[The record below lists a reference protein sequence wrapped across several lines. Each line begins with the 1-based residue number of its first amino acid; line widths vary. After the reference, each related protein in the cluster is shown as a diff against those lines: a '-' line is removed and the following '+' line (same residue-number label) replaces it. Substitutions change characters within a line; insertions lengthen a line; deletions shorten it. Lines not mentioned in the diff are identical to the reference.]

1 MSDRP
6 TPLPIPE
13 QNVAESLLEVRGLVK
28 RFGRITALDGVGID
42 VRAGEIH
49 AVLGE
54 NGAGKST
61 LMHVVSGLLSSDA
74 GRIRFARGDARWR
87 SPEQARAA
95 GIAMVHQHFM
105 LVPTMTV
112 GENLALALGVR
123 GWLRA
128 DRLAAEVREIA
139 TRNGLVL
146 PAADRVVEQLSVGE
160 MQRVEISKA
169 LLGTVRLLILDEPTA
184 VLTPEEVA
192 ALFALMRAL
201 TARGVA
207 VVIVTHKLAEVV
219 EIAECATVLRRG
231 RVVETGLRRP
241 FDERALAAL
250 MVGETATP
258 GAAAE
263 LPGAAAAVPDELR
276 HGAAAREP
284 LLVARELRARDARGA
299 VALDGVSFEV
309 AAGEILAV
317 AGVEGNG
324 QAELVELLSGVGRQ
338 TLREVRGT
346 VQISGAPVSS
356 AASARD
362 AGLAVISPDRRRDGL
377 VAELELWENLL
388 LGRDLLRESAP
399 RRILRRGAAL
409 RRAARLLGLYAVR
422 PADPHAVASTLS
434 GGNQQRL
441 IAARELERD
450 HLRAVV
456 AANPTR
462 GLDFGATKAVRARLR
477 SIARAGFAVVVLST
491 DLDEIIQLGDRIAV
505 LYRGRLIEPR
515 VQPATRAVVGR
526 LMAGGEEA
534 A

>member
-6 TPLPIPE
+6 APLPIPE
-13 QNVAESLLEVRGLVK
+13 QDVAESLLEVRGLVK
-28 RFGRITALDGVGID
+28 RFGRIAALDGVGVD
-42 VRAGEIH
+42 VRAGEVH

-74 GRIRFARGDARWR
+74 GQIRFARKDARWR
-87 SPEQARAA
+87 SPEEARAA

-139 TRNGLVL
+139 TQNGLDL

-169 LLGTVRLLILDEPTA
+169 LLGNVRLLILDEPTA

-192 ALFALMRAL
+192 ALFALVRGL

-219 EIAECATVLRRG
+219 EIADCATVLRRG

-241 FDERALAAL
+241 FGERALAAL
-250 MVGETATP
+250 MVGESAAP
-258 GAAAE
+258 SAAAE
-263 LPGAAAAVPDELR
+263 LSDGT
-276 HGAAAREP
+276 AARVGEP
-284 LLVARELRARDARGA
+284 LLVARDLHARDVRGA
-299 VALDGVSFEV
+299 VVLDGVSFEV
-309 AAGEILAV
+309 TAGEILAI

-324 QAELVELLSGVGRQ
+324 QAELVEVLSGVARH
-338 TLREVRGT
+338 TLRDVRGT
-346 VQISGAPVSS
+346 VGISGSGVSS
-356 AASARD
+356 AASARE

-399 RRILRRGAAL
+399 RRVLRRGAAL
-409 RRAARLLGLYAVR
+409 RRAARLLELYAVR
-422 PADPHAVASTLS
+422 PPDPHAMAGALS

-441 IAARELERD
+441 IAARELERGE
-450 HLRAVV
+450 LRAVV

-477 SIARAGFAVVVLST
+477 SIARAGSAVVVLST
-491 DLDEIIQLGDRIAV
+491 DLDEIVQLGDRIAV
-505 LYRGRLIEPR
+505 LYRGRLIEPK
-515 VQPATRAVVGR
+515 VQPAPRAVVGR
-526 LMAGGEEA
+526 LLAGGEEVA
-534 A
+534 